1 MIVAYDEFTY
11 TFVCMVF
18 GCVLLIGP
26 FVLIGIAAIIQTIMS
41 KIKKGP
47 R

>member
-11 TFVCMVF
+11 TFICMVF

-26 FVLIGIAAIIQTIMS
+26 FVLIGIAALIQSIVNR
-41 KIKKGP
+41 I
-47 R
+47 RH